1 MVYFLLATATVHRK
15 RKLYIYL
22 TPIAGGLRI
31 LYTDSEVHRD
41 RLSVSYGRI
50 PRPVRVP
57 SGTTAHTTKLRDT
70 YLYDSN
76 YKI

>member
-22 TPIAGGLRI
+22 APIAGGLRI
-31 LYTDSEVHRD
+31 LYTDSEAHRD

-50 PRPVRVP
+50 PRPEQAP
-57 SGTTAHTTKLRDT
+57 SGTTAHTTKNTRH
-70 YLYDSN
+70 
-76 YKI
+76 I